1 MTPVTP
7 DEAVSFGQK
16 VSDFFSGTIFRFD
29 KVGENGTPMWII
41 LAAILLLGVILFA
54 VSRSKQR
61 WTTRMLANA
70 ALCIA
75 LSFILSYIR
84 LYKMPQGGSITCASM
99 LPIFLFAYAYGTVPG
114 FVTGMAYGMLQF
126 IQDAY
131 FVHPIQVLLDYPL
144 AFAMLALA
152 GAFKDKPWGLYVG
165 IVLGSVGRMVC
176 AVLSGVIF
184 FAEYAGDMN
193 PWVYSIGYNATYIL
207 PEAIICMVIAAIPAV
222 RKTALRLAHN
232 ER

>member
-1 MTPVTP
+1 MTTAAEPTFMQS
-7 DEAVSFGQK
+7 VSEFL
-16 VSDFFSGTIFRFD
+16 SGTIFRFD

-41 LAAILLLGVILFA
+41 WAAILLMGAILFA
-54 VSRSKQR
+54 VSRQKKR
-61 WTTRMLANA
+61 WSTRMIANA

-99 LPIFLFAYAYGTVPG
+99 LPIFLFAYAYGVIPG
-114 FVTGMAYGMLQF
+114 FVTGIAYGLLQF

-131 FVHPIQVLLDYPL
+131 FVHPIQLLLDYPL

-152 GAFKDKPWGLYVG
+152 GLFREKSWGLYVG
-165 IVLGSVGRMVC
+165 IAMGALGRMIC

-193 PWVYSIGYNATYIL
+193 PWVYSIVYNVTYIV
-207 PEAIICMVIAAIPAV
+207 PEAIICMVLAAIPSV
-222 RKTALRLAHN
+222 RKTTLRLAMT

>member
-1 MTPVTP
+1 MTTTEVPFS
-7 DEAVSFGQK
+7 AK
-16 VSDFFSGTIFRFD
+16 VAEFLSGTIFRFD

-41 LAAILLLGVILFA
+41 LAALVLMGVILFL

-61 WTTRMLANA
+61 WSTRMIANA
-70 ALCIA
+70 SLCIA

-99 LPIFLFAYAYGTVPG
+99 LPIFLFAYAYGVIPG
-114 FVTGMAYGMLQF
+114 FVTGLAYGLLQF

-131 FVHPIQVLLDYPL
+131 FVHPIQLLLDYPL

-152 GAFKDKPWGLYVG
+152 GLFREKPWGLYAG
-165 IVLGSVGRMVC
+165 ITLGTIGRMVC

-193 PWVYSIGYNATYIL
+193 PWVYSIVYNVTYVV
-207 PEAIICMVIAAIPAV
+207 PEAIICMVLASIPAV
-222 RKTALRLAHN
+222 RKTALRLT
-232 ER
+232 R

>member
-1 MTPVTP
+1 MA
-7 DEAVSFGQK
+7 EFL
-16 VSDFFSGTIFRFD
+16 SGTIFRFD

-41 LAAILLLGVILFA
+41 WAAIALMGAILFA
-54 VSRSKQR
+54 VSRQKKR
-61 WTTRMLANA
+61 WSTRMLANA

-99 LPIFLFAYAYGTVPG
+99 LPIFLFAYAYGVIPG
-114 FVTGMAYGMLQF
+114 FVTGMAYGLLQF

-131 FVHPIQVLLDYPL
+131 FVHPIQLLLDYPL

-152 GAFKDKPWGLYVG
+152 GLFREKGWGLYVG
-165 IVLGSVGRMVC
+165 ITLGALGRMVC

-193 PWVYSIGYNATYIL
+193 PWVYSIVYNVTYIV
-207 PEAIICMVIAAIPAV
+207 PEAIICMVLAAIPSV
-222 RKTALRLAHN
+222 RKTALRLAMN